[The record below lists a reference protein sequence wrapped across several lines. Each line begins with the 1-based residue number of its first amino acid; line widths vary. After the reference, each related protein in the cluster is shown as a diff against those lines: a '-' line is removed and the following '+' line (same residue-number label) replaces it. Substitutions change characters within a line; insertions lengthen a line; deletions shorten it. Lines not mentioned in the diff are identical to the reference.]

1 MSGIFHINKEYKQSV
16 HTEIEKCYPRLDFK
30 LIELAV
36 RFYALDADVNF
47 LLKMA
52 DCAPLLD
59 EELSSFVFNY
69 LTESSGSQCVSM
81 PLCPCRLVIVIL
93 LYPRDWSYR
102 TELLQSCDFRKEVDK
117 RDRQIWTRKEEEDDD
132 EERKEEMSAF
142 LSCYS
147 FSLLHYGVVT
157 GRTDEGMDGCRVGDG
172 VGEANGCVVM
182 LGFTSLLCSAGKRRR
197 DGEGERERERDDD
210 RKQGEEYGEEEVCS
224 DRLDTDFP
232 DIDLSQLDTS
242 DFDSVNCL
250 SELQWCN
257 DQVSDAS
264 PASIHYSTADEL
276 FEIEEENAALL
287 AALTDSLDGMVD
299 AEVGG
304 LSVFPALG
312 EEPEQGEEE
321 EDNLPLSAQDF
332 SQSLGAETENSSM
345 LKQLL
350 LTPPN
355 VPAGIDAHKDK
366 VHGHRYSN
374 RSLYLRPVRPPV
386 KVRNDKL
393 LMTTLRSGRKPRA
406 VRPAGRLCTELHRHL
421 TTARDSEDTPAPD
434 TEEDEEE
441 EEDED
446 SESEEDEEEEAEE
459 EEEEESSSSEVE
471 GVAVVAAVPAEPA
484 KPQYS
489 SEKELR
495 SVVELITYMHT
506 YCLPTRKQQ
515 GWERKDRDLQR
526 PRTRPEASRVGATNS
541 HSRVVLVTTPGT
553 SGGLTGTGNSAPR
566 RLPFARR
573 REMKANSLLR
583 ELLQQSSSFDV
594 SKPYRLHSPP
604 YTHSHSPNR
613 GGVSAPSAP
622 AKSASAH
629 SPSSTIPKPELR
641 KDSSSPERRNHPSE
655 VPQSPE
661 ETAEDSSSFSVRRS
675 RRLASFPSRFAK
687 RLRPGRAREGEGKD
701 QEEKEG
707 RARVKLLP
715 TQAGGGTTTETP
727 PEQLTSGDGEPT
739 KPCCHNEKRSC
750 LCLPLNP
757 KTTGESQY
765 STKPFEQTLSVDLCG
780 TAGLTPPTTPPHKP
794 VEDEL
799 FKPAEGG
806 KGGEGVGGGCSGDS
820 GGGGSDSVHPA
831 SNAGAST
838 KGSSWL
844 SRSHHQRKLPEQT
857 ELYAQLRRMG
867 QAGDSDTHY
876 KFGDH
881 DYCAPSLGESRKRSA
896 AMLGA
901 MLQVQGGSDGAGALA
916 PKAADDQVSDGNGKE
931 SGEGLVVQEVGEML
945 EKQTVTVVISSS
957 SPPSDC
963 QPEAA
968 TPPASEEEAE
978 RSSASR
984 SPSPIL
990 HLCPDSPASK
1000 TQTPA
1005 VKKNGE
1011 NENSEICPDDKQR
1024 NKAKSDEDNCQ
1035 VFYIHNLPTSV
1046 TQNML
1051 RKRFQVFGKAEDCKV
1066 IICNEERCGVIKIR
1080 QGGVQK
1086 HWRERE
1092 TVFQNGPAGL
1102 RRLTRKRYIDLDEA
1116 GPGPV
1121 KSKYDALDFD
1131 TLLKEAQKS
1140 LHR

>member
-1 MSGIFHINKEYKQSV
+1 
-16 HTEIEKCYPRLDFK
+16 
-30 LIELAV
+30 
-36 RFYALDADVNF
+36 
-47 LLKMA
+47 MA

-69 LTESSGSQCVSM
+69 LTENSGSQ
-81 PLCPCRLVIVIL
+81 
-93 LYPRDWSYR
+93 
-102 TELLQSCDFRKEVDK
+102 
-117 RDRQIWTRKEEEDDD
+117 
-132 EERKEEMSAF
+132 
-142 LSCYS
+142 
-147 FSLLHYGVVT
+147 
-157 GRTDEGMDGCRVGDG
+157 
-172 VGEANGCVVM
+172 
-182 LGFTSLLCSAGKRRR
+182 
-197 DGEGERERERDDD
+197 
-210 RKQGEEYGEEEVCS
+210 YGEEEVCS

-250 SELQWCN
+250 SELPWCN
-257 DQVSDAS
+257 DQPADAS

-287 AALTDSLDGMVD
+287 AALTDSFDGMVD

-312 EEPEQGEEE
+312 EEPDQEEEE
-321 EDNLPLSAQDF
+321 EDNLPLNAEEF
-332 SQSLGAETENSSM
+332 SQSLGAETEDPSL
-345 LKQLL
+345 LKKLL

-355 VPAGIDAHKDK
+355 VPTGIDAHKDR
-366 VHGHRYSN
+366 VHGQRYSN
-374 RSLYLRPVRPPV
+374 RSLHLRPVRPLV
-386 KVRNDKL
+386 KSDL
-393 LMTTLRSGRKPRA
+393 PQERKPRA

-421 TTARDSEDTPAPD
+421 TTAQDSEDAPAPD

-446 SESEEDEEEEAEE
+446 SESEEDEEEEGE

-471 GVAVVAAVPAEPA
+471 SVPVSTAIPAEPA
-484 KPQYS
+484 KPQFS
-489 SEKELR
+489 SEKELH

-526 PRTRPEASRVGATNS
+526 PRARPETSRPAATNS
-541 HSRVVLVTTPGT
+541 HSRVVLVATPGT

-566 RLPFARR
+566 KLPFARR

-604 YTHSHSPNR
+604 YAHSHSPNR
-613 GGVSAPSAP
+613 GGASAPSAL
-622 AKSASAH
+622 AKSAPNFYH
-629 SPSSTIPKPELR
+629 SSVAPKPELR
-641 KDSSSPERRNHPSE
+641 KDALFPERRNYSCE
-655 VPQSPE
+655 APQIPE
-661 ETAEDSSSFSVRRS
+661 ESAEDSGSFSVRRS

-701 QEEKEG
+701 REEKEEG
-707 RARVKLLP
+707 RAGVKLLP
-715 TQAGGGTTTETP
+715 TQAGGGTTTDTQ
-727 PEQLTSGDGEPT
+727 PEQLTSGDGSTSSTET
-739 KPCCHNEKRSC
+739 NKPCCHNEKRAC

-757 KTTGESQY
+757 KSTGESQY

-806 KGGEGVGGGCSGDS
+806 KGGEGAGGGSSGD
-820 GGGGSDSVHPA
+820 GGGGSSESVHPA
-831 SNAGAST
+831 SHTNVAT

-844 SRSHHQRKLPEQT
+844 SRTHHQRKLPEQT

-867 QAGDSDTHY
+867 QAGDSDTHRT
-876 KFGDH
+876 FGDH
-881 DYCAPSLGESRKRSA
+881 DYCALSLGESRKRSA

-901 MLQVQGGSDGAGALA
+901 MLQAQGGSDGVSNLA
-916 PKAADDQVSDGNGKE
+916 PKAADDQVSEGKGTE
-931 SGEGLVVQEVGEML
+931 GEERLMVSEVEEPL
-945 EKQTVTVVISSS
+945 EKQTMTVVISSS
-957 SPPSDC
+957 LPSDC
-963 QPEAA
+963 QSDAA

-984 SPSPIL
+984 SPSPNF

-1000 TQTPA
+1000 TDSS
-1005 VKKNGE
+1005 
-1011 NENSEICPDDKQR
+1011 ENSEICPDDKQR

-1035 VFYIHNLPTSV
+1035 VFYIHNLPNSV

-1080 QGGVQK
+1080 QQGAQR
-1086 HWRERE
+1086 HRRERE

>member
-1 MSGIFHINKEYKQSV
+1 
-16 HTEIEKCYPRLDFK
+16 
-30 LIELAV
+30 
-36 RFYALDADVNF
+36 
-47 LLKMA
+47 MA

-69 LTESSGSQCVSM
+69 LTENSDSQ
-81 PLCPCRLVIVIL
+81 
-93 LYPRDWSYR
+93 
-102 TELLQSCDFRKEVDK
+102 
-117 RDRQIWTRKEEEDDD
+117 
-132 EERKEEMSAF
+132 
-142 LSCYS
+142 
-147 FSLLHYGVVT
+147 
-157 GRTDEGMDGCRVGDG
+157 
-172 VGEANGCVVM
+172 
-182 LGFTSLLCSAGKRRR
+182 
-197 DGEGERERERDDD
+197 
-210 RKQGEEYGEEEVCS
+210 YGEEEVCS

-257 DQVSDAS
+257 DQASGAS

-287 AALTDSLDGMVD
+287 AALTDSLDSMVD

-312 EEPEQGEEE
+312 EEPDQEEE
-321 EDNLPLSAQDF
+321 EQDNLPLSTKDF
-332 SQSLGAETENSSM
+332 RPSVGAETEDPS
-345 LKQLL
+345 LLRKLL

-355 VPAGIDAHKDK
+355 VPTGIDAHKDG

-374 RSLYLRPVRPPV
+374 RSLHPRPVKPLV
-386 KVRNDKL
+386 KTDL
-393 LMTTLRSGRKPRA
+393 PQERKPRA

-421 TTARDSEDTPAPD
+421 TTAQDSEDAPVAD

-446 SESEEDEEEEAEE
+446 SESEEDEEEE
-459 EEEEESSSSEVE
+459 EESSSSEVE
-471 GVAVVAAVPAEPA
+471 GGAAVAAAPAEPA
-484 KPQYS
+484 KPQFS
-489 SEKELR
+489 SEKELH

-515 GWERKDRDLQR
+515 GWERKDRDLPR
-526 PRTRPEASRVGATNS
+526 PRARPEASRPAPTTS
-541 HSRVVLVTTPGT
+541 HSRVVLVATPGT
-553 SGGLTGTGNSAPR
+553 SGGLTGTGGSAPR

-613 GGVSAPSAP
+613 GLSAPSAP
-622 AKSASAH
+622 AKSAPAH
-629 SPSSTIPKPELR
+629 SPSSTTLKPELC
-641 KDSSSPERRNHPSE
+641 KDTSSPERRTGSSDA
-655 VPQSPE
+655 PQSQG
-661 ETAEDSSSFSVRRS
+661 ETAEDSGSFSVRRS

-687 RLRPGRAREGEGKD
+687 RLRPGRVRDGESKEK
-701 QEEKEG
+701 EEKEG
-707 RARVKLLP
+707 VKLLP
-715 TQAGGGTTTETP
+715 TQMGEETTTEMQS
-727 PEQLTSGDGEPT
+727 EQLTSGDCSTGTTEPT
-739 KPCCHNEKRSC
+739 KPCCHNEKRAC
-750 LCLPLNP
+750 LCLPLNS
-757 KTTGESQY
+757 KSTGESQY

-794 VEDEL
+794 VEDEM
-799 FKPAEGG
+799 FKPTEGG
-806 KGGEGVGGGCSGDS
+806 KSGGGTGSSSSADS
-820 GGGGSDSVHPA
+820 GGGGDESGNPA
-831 SNAGAST
+831 SNAAVAT
-838 KGSSWL
+838 KSSSWL
-844 SRSHHQRKLPEQT
+844 SRGHHQRKLPEQT

-867 QAGDSDTHY
+867 QAGDADTHCN
-876 KFGDH
+876 FGDH

-901 MLQVQGGSDGAGALA
+901 MLQAQGGSDGVGTLA
-916 PKAADDQVSDGNGKE
+916 PKAADDQVSADGKGKE
-931 SGEGLVVQEVGEML
+931 NRDRLEVTDPE
-945 EKQTVTVVISSS
+945 EQQTVTVVISSS
-957 SPPSDC
+957 PPPDC
-963 QPEAA
+963 QSTAA

-978 RSSASR
+978 RSSGSR
-984 SPSPIL
+984 SPSPTL

-1000 TQTPA
+1000 TDSS
-1005 VKKNGE
+1005 
-1011 NENSEICPDDKQR
+1011 ENSEICPDDKQR

-1035 VFYIHNLPTSV
+1035 VFYIHNLPSSV

-1080 QGGVQK
+1080 QSGVQR
-1086 HWRERE
+1086 HRREWE
-1092 TVFQNGPAGL
+1092 TVLQSGPAGL
-1102 RRLTRKRYIDLDEA
+1102 RRMTRKRYIDLDEA

>member
-1 MSGIFHINKEYKQSV
+1 
-16 HTEIEKCYPRLDFK
+16 
-30 LIELAV
+30 
-36 RFYALDADVNF
+36 
-47 LLKMA
+47 MA

-69 LTESSGSQCVSM
+69 LTENSGSQ
-81 PLCPCRLVIVIL
+81 
-93 LYPRDWSYR
+93 
-102 TELLQSCDFRKEVDK
+102 
-117 RDRQIWTRKEEEDDD
+117 
-132 EERKEEMSAF
+132 
-142 LSCYS
+142 
-147 FSLLHYGVVT
+147 
-157 GRTDEGMDGCRVGDG
+157 
-172 VGEANGCVVM
+172 
-182 LGFTSLLCSAGKRRR
+182 
-197 DGEGERERERDDD
+197 
-210 RKQGEEYGEEEVCS
+210 YGEEEVCS

-257 DQVSDAS
+257 DQPADAS

-312 EEPEQGEEE
+312 EEPDQEEEE
-321 EDNLPLSAQDF
+321 EDSLPLNAEEF
-332 SQSLGAETENSSM
+332 SQTLGAETEDPSL
-345 LKQLL
+345 LKKLL

-355 VPAGIDAHKDK
+355 VPSSIDAHKDR
-366 VHGHRYSN
+366 VPGQRYSS
-374 RSLYLRPVRPPV
+374 RSLHLRPVRPLV
-386 KVRNDKL
+386 K
-393 LMTTLRSGRKPRA
+393 SGLPQERKPRA

-421 TTARDSEDTPAPD
+421 TTAQDLEDVPAPD
-434 TEEDEEE
+434 TEEDEEEEE

-446 SESEEDEEEEAEE
+446 SESEEDEEEE

-471 GVAVVAAVPAEPA
+471 GVAVVNAAPVEPA
-484 KPQYS
+484 KPQFS

-515 GWERKDRDLQR
+515 GWDRKDRDLQR
-526 PRTRPEASRVGATNS
+526 PRARPEASRPAVANS
-541 HSRVVLVTTPGT
+541 HSRVVLVATPGT

-583 ELLQQSSSFDV
+583 ELLQQSSSYDV

-604 YTHSHSPNR
+604 YSHSHSPNR
-613 GGVSAPSAP
+613 GGASAPSVLV
-622 AKSASAH
+622 KSAHALSHSSA
-629 SPSSTIPKPELR
+629 TPKPELR
-641 KDSSSPERRNHPSE
+641 KDSSSPERRNYSSE
-655 VPQSPE
+655 TLQIPE
-661 ETAEDSSSFSVRRS
+661 ESAEDSGSFSVRRS

-687 RLRPGRAREGEGKD
+687 RLRPGRAREGEGSKR
-701 QEEKEG
+701 EEREEG
-707 RARVKLLP
+707 RAGVKLLP
-715 TQAGGGTTTETP
+715 TQAGGVTTTEQ
-727 PEQLTSGDGEPT
+727 EHLTSGDGSASTTEVD
-739 KPCCHNEKRSC
+739 KPCCHNEKRAC

-757 KTTGESQY
+757 KSRGESQY
-765 STKPFEQTLSVDLCG
+765 STKPFEQTLGVDLCG

-806 KGGEGVGGGCSGDS
+806 KSGEGA
-820 GGGGSDSVHPA
+820 GGGSGGDGGGRCSESVHPA
-831 SNAGAST
+831 ANANTNVSM

-844 SRSHHQRKLPEQT
+844 SRTHHQRKLPEQT

-867 QAGDSDTHY
+867 QAGDSDSHRT
-876 KFGDH
+876 FGDH
-881 DYCAPSLGESRKRSA
+881 DYCALSLGESRKRSA

-901 MLQVQGGSDGAGALA
+901 MLQAQGGSDGVSNLA
-916 PKAADDQVSDGNGKE
+916 PKMVSDQVSDAKGTA
-931 SGEGLVVQEVGEML
+931 GEERLLVSEGEEPL
-945 EKQTVTVVISSS
+945 EKQAMTVVISSS
-957 SPPSDC
+957 SRSDC
-963 QPEAA
+963 QSDAA

-1000 TQTPA
+1000 TDSS
-1005 VKKNGE
+1005 
-1011 NENSEICPDDKQR
+1011 ENSEICPDDKQR
-1024 NKAKSDEDNCQ
+1024 NKVKSDEDNCQ
-1035 VFYIHNLPTSV
+1035 VFYIHNLPSSV

-1080 QGGVQK
+1080 QQGPQR
-1086 HWRERE
+1086 HRRERE

>member
-1 MSGIFHINKEYKQSV
+1 
-16 HTEIEKCYPRLDFK
+16 
-30 LIELAV
+30 
-36 RFYALDADVNF
+36 
-47 LLKMA
+47 MA

-69 LTESSGSQCVSM
+69 LTENSGSQ
-81 PLCPCRLVIVIL
+81 
-93 LYPRDWSYR
+93 
-102 TELLQSCDFRKEVDK
+102 
-117 RDRQIWTRKEEEDDD
+117 
-132 EERKEEMSAF
+132 
-142 LSCYS
+142 
-147 FSLLHYGVVT
+147 
-157 GRTDEGMDGCRVGDG
+157 
-172 VGEANGCVVM
+172 
-182 LGFTSLLCSAGKRRR
+182 
-197 DGEGERERERDDD
+197 
-210 RKQGEEYGEEEVCS
+210 YGEEEVCS

-257 DQVSDAS
+257 DQPADVS

-312 EEPEQGEEE
+312 EEPDQEA
-321 EDNLPLSAQDF
+321 EDEDSLSLSTEDF
-332 SQSLGAETENSSM
+332 SQSLGAETEDPSL
-345 LKQLL
+345 LKKLL

-355 VPAGIDAHKDK
+355 VPTGIDAHKDR
-366 VHGHRYSN
+366 VQGHRYSN
-374 RSLYLRPVRPPV
+374 RSLKLRPVRPLV
-386 KVRNDKL
+386 KSD
-393 LMTTLRSGRKPRA
+393 LRQERKPRA

-421 TTARDSEDTPAPD
+421 TTARDSEDTPVLD
-434 TEEDEEE
+434 TEEDEEDE
-441 EEDED
+441 E
-446 SESEEDEEEEAEE
+446 SESEEDEEE

-484 KPQYS
+484 KPQFS

-515 GWERKDRDLQR
+515 GWDRKDREAPR
-526 PRTRPEASRVGATNS
+526 PRARPEASRLVATNS
-541 HSRVVLVTTPGT
+541 HSRVVLVATPGT
-553 SGGLTGTGNSAPR
+553 SGGFTGTGIGAPR

-604 YTHSHSPNR
+604 YSHSPNR
-613 GGVSAPSAP
+613 VGVSAPSAT
-622 AKSASAH
+622 AKSVSTYV
-629 SPSSTIPKPELR
+629 PSSSTPKLELR
-641 KDSSSPERRNHPSE
+641 KDSSSHEGRSYSSE
-655 VPQSPE
+655 APQSPE
-661 ETAEDSSSFSVRRS
+661 ETAEDGSSFSVRRS

-687 RLRPGRAREGEGKD
+687 RLRPGRAREGEGRD
-701 QEEKEG
+701 REEREEG
-707 RARVKLLP
+707 RACVKLMP
-715 TQAGGGTTTETP
+715 TQAGAGTTTEKQ
-727 PEQLTSGDGEPT
+727 PEQLTSGDSSAGTTEPT
-739 KPCCHNEKRSC
+739 KPCCHEKRAC
-750 LCLPLNP
+750 LCLPLHP
-757 KTTGESQY
+757 KSTGESQY
-765 STKPFEQTLSVDLCG
+765 STKPFEQTLGVDLCG

-806 KGGEGVGGGCSGDS
+806 KGGEGTVGGD
-820 GGGGSDSVHPA
+820 GGSEA
-831 SNAGAST
+831 SSTNAST
-838 KGSSWL
+838 AARGSSWL
-844 SRSHHQRKLPEQT
+844 SRTHHQRKLPEQT

-867 QAGDSDTHY
+867 QAGDIDTHRT
-876 KFGDH
+876 FGDH
-881 DYCAPSLGESRKRSA
+881 DYCALSLGESRKRSA

-901 MLQVQGGSDGAGALA
+901 ILQAQRGSDAVGSQA

-931 SGEGLVVQEVGEML
+931 NRERLVVSEIAELL
-945 EKQTVTVVISSS
+945 EHHTPMVVISSS
-957 SPPSDC
+957 PPLHC
-963 QPEAA
+963 QSAAA
-968 TPPASEEEAE
+968 TPPVSEEEAE

-1000 TQTPA
+1000 TDSS
-1005 VKKNGE
+1005 
-1011 NENSEICPDDKQR
+1011 ENSEICPDDKQR
-1024 NKAKSDEDNCQ
+1024 NKAKSEEDNCQ

-1051 RKRFQVFGKAEDCKV
+1051 RKRFQIFGKPEDCKV

-1080 QGGVQK
+1080 QSGVQK
-1086 HWRERE
+1086 HWREQE
-1092 TVFQNGPAGL
+1092 TVFQNGPAVL

>member
-1 MSGIFHINKEYKQSV
+1 
-16 HTEIEKCYPRLDFK
+16 
-30 LIELAV
+30 
-36 RFYALDADVNF
+36 
-47 LLKMA
+47 MA

-69 LTESSGSQCVSM
+69 LTENSGSQ
-81 PLCPCRLVIVIL
+81 
-93 LYPRDWSYR
+93 
-102 TELLQSCDFRKEVDK
+102 
-117 RDRQIWTRKEEEDDD
+117 
-132 EERKEEMSAF
+132 
-142 LSCYS
+142 
-147 FSLLHYGVVT
+147 
-157 GRTDEGMDGCRVGDG
+157 
-172 VGEANGCVVM
+172 
-182 LGFTSLLCSAGKRRR
+182 
-197 DGEGERERERDDD
+197 
-210 RKQGEEYGEEEVCS
+210 YGEEEVCS

-257 DQVSDAS
+257 DHSSDAS
-264 PASIHYSTADEL
+264 PTSIHYSTTDEL

-312 EEPEQGEEE
+312 EEPDQEEEE
-321 EDNLPLSAQDF
+321 EDNLPLSAEDF
-332 SQSLGAETENSSM
+332 SQSLGAETEDPSLLM
-345 LKQLL
+345 KLL

-355 VPAGIDAHKDK
+355 VPTGADAHKDR
-366 VHGHRYSN
+366 VHGHRFSN
-374 RSLYLRPVRPPV
+374 RSLHLRPVRPLV
-386 KVRNDKL
+386 KSD
-393 LMTTLRSGRKPRA
+393 LRQERKPRA

-421 TTARDSEDTPAPD
+421 TTARDSEDAPAPD

-441 EEDED
+441 DEDED
-446 SESEEDEEEEAEE
+446 SESEEDEEEEGE

-471 GVAVVAAVPAEPA
+471 GVAVVAPVPAEPP
-484 KPQYS
+484 KPQFS
-489 SEKELR
+489 SEKELQ

-515 GWERKDRDLQR
+515 GWERKDRDVPR
-526 PRTRPEASRVGATNS
+526 PRARPEASRLAATNS
-541 HSRVVLVTTPGT
+541 HSRVVLVATPGT
-553 SGGLTGTGNSAPR
+553 SGGSTGTGICAPR
-566 RLPFARR
+566 RVPFAKR

-583 ELLQQSSSFDV
+583 ELLQQSSSYDV

-604 YTHSHSPNR
+604 YSHSHSPNR
-613 GGVSAPSAP
+613 VGVTASSALARSAPFF
-622 AKSASAH
+622 
-629 SPSSTIPKPELR
+629 SPSSTTTTPKLELR
-641 KDSSSPERRNHPSE
+641 KDSSSPERRRSCSSE
-655 VPQSPE
+655 ALQSPE
-661 ETAEDSSSFSVRRS
+661 EMAEDGGSFSVRRS

-687 RLRPGRAREGEGKD
+687 RLRPGRAREGEGR
-701 QEEKEG
+701 EEREDG
-707 RARVKLLP
+707 RVGVKLLP
-715 TQAGGGTTTETP
+715 TQAGGGTTTEKQ
-727 PEQLTSGDGEPT
+727 PEQLTPGDGSAGTTEPT
-739 KPCCHNEKRSC
+739 KPCCHNEKRAC
-750 LCLPLNP
+750 LCLPLNS
-757 KTTGESQY
+757 KSTGESRY

-806 KGGEGVGGGCSGDS
+806 KGGEGTGVGSES
-820 GGGGSDSVHPA
+820 SSTNTSVA
-831 SNAGAST
+831 T

-844 SRSHHQRKLPEQT
+844 SRAHHQRKLPEQT

-867 QAGDSDTHY
+867 QAGDSDTHRT
-876 KFGDH
+876 FGDH
-881 DYCAPSLGESRKRSA
+881 DYCALSLGESRKRSA

-901 MLQVQGGSDGAGALA
+901 ILRAQGGVA
-916 PKAADDQVSDGNGKE
+916 PKAAVDQETNGNGKE
-931 SGEGLVVQEVGEML
+931 NGERMVVSEIAELL
-945 EKQTVTVVISSS
+945 EQQRTTTTVVISSS
-957 SPPSDC
+957 PPSHC
-963 QPEAA
+963 QSAAA
-968 TPPASEEEAE
+968 TPPVSEEEAE

-984 SPSPIL
+984 SPSPTL

-1000 TQTPA
+1000 TDSS
-1005 VKKNGE
+1005 
-1011 NENSEICPDDKQR
+1011 ENSEICPDDKQR

-1051 RKRFQVFGKAEDCKV
+1051 RKRFQVFGKPEDCKV
-1066 IICNEERCGVIKIR
+1066 VICNEERCGVIKIR
-1080 QGGVQK
+1080 QSGVQK

-1102 RRLTRKRYIDLDEA
+1102 RRLSRKRYIDLDEA

>member
-1 MSGIFHINKEYKQSV
+1 
-16 HTEIEKCYPRLDFK
+16 
-30 LIELAV
+30 
-36 RFYALDADVNF
+36 
-47 LLKMA
+47 MA

-69 LTESSGSQCVSM
+69 LTENTGSQ
-81 PLCPCRLVIVIL
+81 
-93 LYPRDWSYR
+93 
-102 TELLQSCDFRKEVDK
+102 
-117 RDRQIWTRKEEEDDD
+117 
-132 EERKEEMSAF
+132 
-142 LSCYS
+142 
-147 FSLLHYGVVT
+147 
-157 GRTDEGMDGCRVGDG
+157 
-172 VGEANGCVVM
+172 
-182 LGFTSLLCSAGKRRR
+182 
-197 DGEGERERERDDD
+197 
-210 RKQGEEYGEEEVCS
+210 YGEEEVCS

-257 DQVSDAS
+257 DQPADVSPS
-264 PASIHYSTADEL
+264 SIHHYSTADEL

-312 EEPEQGEEE
+312 VEPDQEEEE
-321 EDNLPLSAQDF
+321 EDTLPLGAEDF
-332 SQSLGAETENSSM
+332 SQSMGAETDDLSL
-345 LKQLL
+345 LKKLL

-355 VPAGIDAHKDK
+355 VPAAVDAHKDR
-366 VHGHRYSN
+366 VHGHRYTN
-374 RSLYLRPVRPPV
+374 RSLHLRPARPLV
-386 KVRNDKL
+386 KTD
-393 LMTTLRSGRKPRA
+393 LRQERKPRA

-421 TTARDSEDTPAPD
+421 TTARDSGDTPAPD

-446 SESEEDEEEEAEE
+446 SESEEDEEEEEE

-471 GVAVVAAVPAEPA
+471 GVAVVSTALAEPA
-484 KPQYS
+484 KPQFS
-489 SEKELR
+489 SEKEMH

-515 GWERKDRDLQR
+515 GWERKDREAAR
-526 PRTRPEASRVGATNS
+526 PRARPEPSRPAATSS
-541 HSRVVLVTTPGT
+541 HSRVVLVATPGT
-553 SGGLTGTGNSAPR
+553 SGGLAGTGVPR

-604 YTHSHSPNR
+604 YSHSHSPSR
-613 GGVSAPSAP
+613 VSAPSAP
-622 AKSASAH
+622 ARSAPAY
-629 SPSSTIPKPELR
+629 STTPKPELR
-641 KDSSSPERRNHPSE
+641 KDSSSLERRSRSSE
-655 VPQSPE
+655 AAQSPE
-661 ETAEDSSSFSVRRS
+661 ETEEGGGGSFSVRRS

-687 RLRPGRAREGEGKD
+687 RLRPGRAREGERKD
-701 QEEKEG
+701 REEREEG
-707 RARVKLLP
+707 RAGVKLLL
-715 TQAGGGTTTETP
+715 TQAGGGTRTETR
-727 PEQLTSGDGEPT
+727 PEQLTPSDEPT
-739 KPCCHNEKRSC
+739 TPCCHNEKRAC
-750 LCLPLNP
+750 LCLTLTP
-757 KTTGESQY
+757 KSTGESQY
-765 STKPFEQTLSVDLCG
+765 STKPFEQTLGVDLCG

-806 KGGEGVGGGCSGDS
+806 KGSEGTGGGDGGGCSE
-820 GGGGSDSVHPA
+820 SVNSA
-831 SNAGAST
+831 SSTSAAAKAS
-838 KGSSWL
+838 
-844 SRSHHQRKLPEQT
+844 SRLIRVPHQRKLPEQT

-867 QAGDSDTHY
+867 QAGDSDTHCT
-876 KFGDH
+876 FGDH
-881 DYCAPSLGESRKRSA
+881 DYCALSLGESRKRSA

-901 MLQVQGGSDGAGALA
+901 ILQAQVGSDGVGAALT
-916 PKAADDQVSDGNGKE
+916 PKEAEDQVSDGNGKE
-931 SGEGLVVQEVGEML
+931 NRERLVVL
-945 EKQTVTVVISSS
+945 EIAEQLEHQRTVVISSS
-957 SPPSDC
+957 SSSSSSLPSRC
-963 QPEAA
+963 RSGAA
-968 TPPASEEEAE
+968 TPPVSEEEAE

-1000 TQTPA
+1000 TDSS
-1005 VKKNGE
+1005 
-1011 NENSEICPDDKQR
+1011 ENSEICPDDKQR

-1051 RKRFQVFGKAEDCKV
+1051 RKRFQVFGKPEDCKV

-1080 QGGVQK
+1080 QSGGQK

>member
-1 MSGIFHINKEYKQSV
+1 M
-16 HTEIEKCYPRLDFK
+16 
-30 LIELAV
+30 
-36 RFYALDADVNF
+36 
-47 LLKMA
+47 
-52 DCAPLLD
+52 
-59 EELSSFVFNY
+59 
-69 LTESSGSQCVSM
+69 
-81 PLCPCRLVIVIL
+81 
-93 LYPRDWSYR
+93 
-102 TELLQSCDFRKEVDK
+102 
-117 RDRQIWTRKEEEDDD
+117 KEEEEV
-132 EERKEEMSAF
+132 EEETAEEQHGKSKRGGNKREKKA
-142 LSCYS
+142 
-147 FSLLHYGVVT
+147 HE
-157 GRTDEGMDGCRVGDG
+157 R
-172 VGEANGCVVM
+172 GE
-182 LGFTSLLCSAGKRRR
+182 
-197 DGEGERERERDDD
+197 E
-210 RKQGEEYGEEEVCS
+210 EEYGEEEVCS

-257 DQVSDAS
+257 DQPADAS

-304 LSVFPALG
+304 LSVFPALE
-312 EEPEQGEEE
+312 EEPDQEEEE
-321 EDNLPLSAQDF
+321 EDSLPLSAEDF
-332 SQSLGAETENSSM
+332 SQSLGAETEDPSL
-345 LKQLL
+345 LKKLL

-355 VPAGIDAHKDK
+355 VPTGTDAHKD
-366 VHGHRYSN
+366 GIQSHRYSN
-374 RSLYLRPVRPPV
+374 RSLHIRPVRPLV
-386 KVRNDKL
+386 KSDL
-393 LMTTLRSGRKPRA
+393 PQERKPRA

-421 TTARDSEDTPAPD
+421 TTAQDTEEFPAPD

-446 SESEEDEEEEAEE
+446 SESEEDEEEEGE

-471 GVAVVAAVPAEPA
+471 GAAAVAAVPAEPA
-484 KPQYS
+484 KPQFS
-489 SEKELR
+489 SEKELH

-515 GWERKDRDLQR
+515 GWERKDLTRSR
-526 PRTRPEASRVGATNS
+526 ARPEPSRLAVTNS
-541 HSRVVLVTTPGT
+541 HSRVVLVATPGT

-583 ELLQQSSSFDV
+583 ELLQQSTSFDV

-613 GGVSAPSAP
+613 GIPAPSAP
-622 AKSASAH
+622 AKSTPAQ
-629 SPSSTIPKPELR
+629 SPSSTTPKPELR
-641 KDSSSPERRNHPSE
+641 KDSSSPERRNYSSE
-655 VPQSPE
+655 APQRPE
-661 ETAEDSSSFSVRRS
+661 ETAEDGGSFSVRRS

-687 RLRPGRAREGEGKD
+687 RLRPGRARDGEGKD
-701 QEEKEG
+701 KQEKDEG
-707 RARVKLLP
+707 RAGVKLLP
-715 TQAGGGTTTETP
+715 TQVGGGTTTEAQ
-727 PEQLTSGDGEPT
+727 PEPLTSSDSSSGTTEPT
-739 KPCCHNEKRSC
+739 KPCCHNEKRAC

-757 KTTGESQY
+757 KSTGESQY

-806 KGGEGVGGGCSGDS
+806 KGGSGGAGGGSGGDG
-820 GGGGSDSVHPA
+820 GGGGSSESVHSA
-831 SNAGAST
+831 SNTNVAT
-838 KGSSWL
+838 KGWL
-844 SRSHHQRKLPEQT
+844 SRAHHQRKLPEQT

-867 QAGDSDTHY
+867 QAGDGDIHCN
-876 KFGDH
+876 FGDH
-881 DYCAPSLGESRKRSA
+881 DYCALSLGESRKRSA
-896 AMLGA
+896 AVLGA
-901 MLQVQGGSDGAGALA
+901 ILQAQGGSDGVGAPA
-916 PKAADDQVSDGNGKE
+916 PKAADDQVSDGKE
-931 SGEGLVVQEVGEML
+931 KAEML
-945 EKQTVTVVISSS
+945 VTSETAEVKEQQTTMVISSS
-957 SPPSDC
+957 LPSDC
-963 QPEAA
+963 QSAVT
-968 TPPASEEEAE
+968 TPPASEEEVE
-978 RSSASR
+978 RSLTSR

-1000 TQTPA
+1000 TDSS
-1005 VKKNGE
+1005 
-1011 NENSEICPDDKQR
+1011 ENSEICPDDKQR

-1035 VFYIHNLPTSV
+1035 VFYIHNLPSSV

-1080 QGGVQK
+1080 QSGVQR

-1092 TVFQNGPAGL
+1092 TVFQNGPGGL

>member
-1 MSGIFHINKEYKQSV
+1 
-16 HTEIEKCYPRLDFK
+16 
-30 LIELAV
+30 
-36 RFYALDADVNF
+36 
-47 LLKMA
+47 MA

-69 LTESSGSQCVSM
+69 LTENSGSQ
-81 PLCPCRLVIVIL
+81 
-93 LYPRDWSYR
+93 
-102 TELLQSCDFRKEVDK
+102 
-117 RDRQIWTRKEEEDDD
+117 
-132 EERKEEMSAF
+132 
-142 LSCYS
+142 
-147 FSLLHYGVVT
+147 
-157 GRTDEGMDGCRVGDG
+157 
-172 VGEANGCVVM
+172 
-182 LGFTSLLCSAGKRRR
+182 
-197 DGEGERERERDDD
+197 
-210 RKQGEEYGEEEVCS
+210 YGEEEVCS

-257 DQVSDAS
+257 DQPADAS

-312 EEPEQGEEE
+312 EEPDQQEEE
-321 EDNLPLSAQDF
+321 EDNLPLNAEEF
-332 SQSLGAETENSSM
+332 SQSLGAETEDPSL
-345 LKQLL
+345 LKKLL

-355 VPAGIDAHKDK
+355 VPSGIDAHKDR

-374 RSLYLRPVRPPV
+374 RSLHLRPVRPLAKSDLPQE
-386 KVRNDKL
+386 
-393 LMTTLRSGRKPRA
+393 RKPRA

-421 TTARDSEDTPAPD
+421 TTAQDSEDAPAPD

-446 SESEEDEEEEAEE
+446 SESEEDDEEEG

-471 GVAVVAAVPAEPA
+471 GAVVASAAPVEPA
-484 KPQYS
+484 KPQFS
-489 SEKELR
+489 SEKELH

-515 GWERKDRDLQR
+515 GWERKDRDPQR
-526 PRTRPEASRVGATNS
+526 PRARPEASRPASTNS
-541 HSRVVLVTTPGT
+541 HCRVVLVATPGI
-553 SGGLTGTGNSAPR
+553 SSAGTGTSAPK

-583 ELLQQSSSFDV
+583 ELLQQSSSYDV

-604 YTHSHSPNR
+604 YAHSHSPNR
-613 GGVSAPSAP
+613 GGASASSVL
-622 AKSASAH
+622 AKSASAP
-629 SPSSTIPKPELR
+629 SPSSTTPKPELC
-641 KDSSSPERRNHPSE
+641 KDSSSPERRNNSSE
-655 VPQSPE
+655 RPQIPE
-661 ETAEDSSSFSVRRS
+661 EPAEDSGSFSVRRS

-687 RLRPGRAREGEGKD
+687 RLRPGRGREGEGRD
-701 QEEKEG
+701 REEKEEG
-707 RARVKLLP
+707 RAGVKLLP
-715 TQAGGGTTTETP
+715 TQAGGVTTMETD
-727 PEQLTSGDGEPT
+727 QLTSGDSSASTTET
-739 KPCCHNEKRSC
+739 NKPCCHNEKRAC
-750 LCLPLNP
+750 LCLPLNH
-757 KTTGESQY
+757 KSTGESQY

-780 TAGLTPPTTPPHKP
+780 TAGLTPPTTPPHKS

-799 FKPAEGG
+799 FKPSEGG
-806 KGGEGVGGGCSGDS
+806 KGADGAGGGSSGDGGGGCSDS
-820 GGGGSDSVHPA
+820 PHPA
-831 SNAGAST
+831 TNANTTNVST

-844 SRSHHQRKLPEQT
+844 SRNHHQRKLPEQT

-867 QAGDSDTHY
+867 QAGDSDTHRT
-876 KFGDH
+876 FGDH
-881 DYCAPSLGESRKRSA
+881 DYCALSLGESRKRSA
-896 AMLGA
+896 AILGA
-901 MLQVQGGSDGAGALA
+901 MLQAQGGSDGVSSSA
-916 PKAADDQVSDGNGKE
+916 PKVSDDQVTDEKSADSE
-931 SGEGLVVQEVGEML
+931 ERLLVSEVEEPL
-945 EKQTVTVVISSS
+945 DKQTMTVMITS
-957 SPPSDC
+957 SPPADC
-963 QPEAA
+963 QSDAA

-1000 TQTPA
+1000 TDSS
-1005 VKKNGE
+1005 
-1011 NENSEICPDDKQR
+1011 ENSEICPDDKQR

-1080 QGGVQK
+1080 QPGAQR
-1086 HWRERE
+1086 HRRERE

>member
-1 MSGIFHINKEYKQSV
+1 
-16 HTEIEKCYPRLDFK
+16 
-30 LIELAV
+30 
-36 RFYALDADVNF
+36 
-47 LLKMA
+47 MA

-69 LTESSGSQCVSM
+69 LTENSGSQ
-81 PLCPCRLVIVIL
+81 
-93 LYPRDWSYR
+93 
-102 TELLQSCDFRKEVDK
+102 
-117 RDRQIWTRKEEEDDD
+117 
-132 EERKEEMSAF
+132 
-142 LSCYS
+142 
-147 FSLLHYGVVT
+147 
-157 GRTDEGMDGCRVGDG
+157 
-172 VGEANGCVVM
+172 
-182 LGFTSLLCSAGKRRR
+182 
-197 DGEGERERERDDD
+197 
-210 RKQGEEYGEEEVCS
+210 YGEEEVCS

-257 DQVSDAS
+257 DQPADAS

-312 EEPEQGEEE
+312 EEPDQEEEE
-321 EDNLPLSAQDF
+321 EDSLPLSAEDF
-332 SQSLGAETENSSM
+332 SQSLGAETEDPSL
-345 LKQLL
+345 LKKLL

-355 VPAGIDAHKDK
+355 VPTGIDAHKDG

-374 RSLYLRPVRPPV
+374 RSLQLRPVRPLV
-386 KVRNDKL
+386 KSDL
-393 LMTTLRSGRKPRA
+393 PQERKPRA

-421 TTARDSEDTPAPD
+421 TTAQDTEDFPAPD

-441 EEDED
+441 EEDEE
-446 SESEEDEEEEAEE
+446 SESEEDEEEEGE

-471 GVAVVAAVPAEPA
+471 GGAVLAAVPAEPA
-484 KPQYS
+484 KPQFS
-489 SEKELR
+489 SEKELH

-515 GWERKDRDLQR
+515 GWERKDRDI
-526 PRTRPEASRVGATNS
+526 PRSRARPEASRPAATNS
-541 HSRVVLVTTPGT
+541 NSRVVLVATPGT
-553 SGGLTGTGNSAPR
+553 SGGLTGTGSGAPR
-566 RLPFARR
+566 RLPFARQ

-604 YTHSHSPNR
+604 YSHSPNR
-613 GGVSAPSAP
+613 GVSAPSAL
-622 AKSASAH
+622 AKSAQTQF
-629 SPSSTIPKPELR
+629 PSSTTLKPELR
-641 KDSSSPERRNHPSE
+641 KDSSSPERRSYSFE
-655 VPQSPE
+655 APQRPE
-661 ETAEDSSSFSVRRS
+661 ETTEDGGSFSVRRS

-687 RLRPGRAREGEGKD
+687 RLRPGRAREEEGKD
-701 QEEKEG
+701 RQEREEG
-707 RARVKLLP
+707 RAGVKLLP
-715 TQAGGGTTTETP
+715 TQAGGGTTTEAQ
-727 PEQLTSGDGEPT
+727 PEPLTSSDGSIGTTEPT
-739 KPCCHNEKRSC
+739 KPCCHNEKRAC

-757 KTTGESQY
+757 KSAGESQY
-765 STKPFEQTLSVDLCG
+765 STKSFEQTLSVDLCG

-806 KGGEGVGGGCSGDS
+806 KGGGGVGGGSSGDG
-820 GGGGSDSVHPA
+820 GGGGSESVHPA
-831 SNAGAST
+831 SNTNVAT

-844 SRSHHQRKLPEQT
+844 SRAHHQRKLPEQT

-867 QAGDSDTHY
+867 QAGDSDTHRS
-876 KFGDH
+876 FGDH
-881 DYCAPSLGESRKRSA
+881 DYCALSLGESRKRSA

-901 MLQVQGGSDGAGALA
+901 MLQAQGGADGVGTLA
-916 PKAADDQVSDGNGKE
+916 PKAADDQVSDGKDKGERLMMSEVAELKE
-931 SGEGLVVQEVGEML
+931 QHTTL
-945 EKQTVTVVISSS
+945 VISSS
-957 SPPSDC
+957 LPSDC
-963 QPEAA
+963 QSA
-968 TPPASEEEAE
+968 ASEEEVE
-978 RSSASR
+978 RSLASR

-1000 TQTPA
+1000 TDSS
-1005 VKKNGE
+1005 
-1011 NENSEICPDDKQR
+1011 ENSEICPDDKQR

-1035 VFYIHNLPTSV
+1035 VFYIHNLPSSV

-1080 QGGVQK
+1080 QSGVQR

>member
-1 MSGIFHINKEYKQSV
+1 
-16 HTEIEKCYPRLDFK
+16 
-30 LIELAV
+30 
-36 RFYALDADVNF
+36 
-47 LLKMA
+47 MA

-69 LTESSGSQCVSM
+69 LTENSDSQ
-81 PLCPCRLVIVIL
+81 
-93 LYPRDWSYR
+93 
-102 TELLQSCDFRKEVDK
+102 
-117 RDRQIWTRKEEEDDD
+117 
-132 EERKEEMSAF
+132 
-142 LSCYS
+142 
-147 FSLLHYGVVT
+147 
-157 GRTDEGMDGCRVGDG
+157 
-172 VGEANGCVVM
+172 
-182 LGFTSLLCSAGKRRR
+182 
-197 DGEGERERERDDD
+197 
-210 RKQGEEYGEEEVCS
+210 YGEEEVCS

-257 DQVSDAS
+257 DQAADAS

-312 EEPEQGEEE
+312 EEPDQQDEE
-321 EDNLPLSAQDF
+321 EDSLPLSAEDF
-332 SQSLGAETENSSM
+332 SQSLGSETEDPSLLM
-345 LKQLL
+345 KLL

-355 VPAGIDAHKDK
+355 VPSGVDAHKDG

-374 RSLYLRPVRPPV
+374 RSLQLRPVRPLV
-386 KVRNDKL
+386 KTDL
-393 LMTTLRSGRKPRA
+393 PQERKPRA

-421 TTARDSEDTPAPD
+421 TTAKDAEDAPAPD

-446 SESEEDEEEEAEE
+446 SESEEDEEEEG

-471 GVAVVAAVPAEPA
+471 GTAVAASVPAEPL
-484 KPQYS
+484 KPQFS

-515 GWERKDRDLQR
+515 GWERKDV
-526 PRTRPEASRVGATNS
+526 PRSRARPEASRPAATNS
-541 HSRVVLVTTPGT
+541 VSRVVLVSAPGP
-553 SGGLTGTGNSAPR
+553 SGGLSGTGSGAPR
-566 RLPFARR
+566 RLPFARK
-573 REMKANSLLR
+573 REIKANSLLR
-583 ELLQQSSSFDV
+583 ELLQQSSSYDV

-604 YTHSHSPNR
+604 YSHCPIR
-613 GGVSAPSAP
+613 PAPFAP
-622 AKSASAH
+622 AKSHPA
-629 SPSSTIPKPELR
+629 PSQNYTAPKPELR
-641 KDSSSPERRNHPSE
+641 KDYSSPERRHRSCE
-655 VPQSPE
+655 APQTPE
-661 ETAEDSSSFSVRRS
+661 EAAEDSGSFSVRRS

-687 RLRPGRAREGEGKD
+687 RLRPGRAREGEGRD
-701 QEEKEG
+701 RQEREEEG
-707 RARVKLLP
+707 AGFKLLP
-715 TQAGGGTTTETP
+715 TQAGGGTTTEAR
-727 PEQLTSGDGEPT
+727 PEPLTSSVGAMDPT
-739 KPCCHNEKRSC
+739 NPCFHNEKRAC

-757 KTTGESQY
+757 KSTGESQF

-806 KGGEGVGGGCSGDS
+806 KVSVGSGGGSSDDG

-831 SNAGAST
+831 SNANVAT

-844 SRSHHQRKLPEQT
+844 SRAHHQRKLPEQT

-867 QAGDSDTHY
+867 QAGDSDTTRD
-876 KFGDH
+876 FGDH
-881 DYCAPSLGESRKRSA
+881 DYCALSLGESRKRSA
-896 AMLGA
+896 AMLGT
-901 MLQVQGGSDGAGALA
+901 MLQAQGGSDG
-916 PKAADDQVSDGNGKE
+916 PKAADDQVAAGKE
-931 SGEGLVVQEVGEML
+931 KGEGLVMSQDAEPKEQRTTL
-945 EKQTVTVVISSS
+945 VISC
-957 SPPSDC
+957 SPP
-963 QPEAA
+963 PE
-968 TPPASEEEAE
+968 SQ
-978 RSSASR
+978 SASR
-984 SPSPIL
+984 SSSPIPP
-990 HLCPDSPASK
+990 CPDSPASK
-1000 TQTPA
+1000 TDSS
-1005 VKKNGE
+1005 
-1011 NENSEICPDDKQR
+1011 ENSEICPDDKQR

-1035 VFYIHNLPTSV
+1035 VFYIHNLPSSV
-1046 TQNML
+1046 TQNIL
-1051 RKRFQVFGKAEDCKV
+1051 RKRFQVFGKPEDCKV

-1080 QGGVQK
+1080 QGGGQR
-1086 HWRERE
+1086 HWREQE

-1102 RRLTRKRYIDLDEA
+1102 RRLSRKRYIDLDEA

>member
-1 MSGIFHINKEYKQSV
+1 
-16 HTEIEKCYPRLDFK
+16 
-30 LIELAV
+30 
-36 RFYALDADVNF
+36 
-47 LLKMA
+47 MA

-69 LTESSGSQCVSM
+69 LTENSGSQ
-81 PLCPCRLVIVIL
+81 
-93 LYPRDWSYR
+93 
-102 TELLQSCDFRKEVDK
+102 
-117 RDRQIWTRKEEEDDD
+117 
-132 EERKEEMSAF
+132 
-142 LSCYS
+142 
-147 FSLLHYGVVT
+147 
-157 GRTDEGMDGCRVGDG
+157 
-172 VGEANGCVVM
+172 
-182 LGFTSLLCSAGKRRR
+182 
-197 DGEGERERERDDD
+197 
-210 RKQGEEYGEEEVCS
+210 YGEEEVCS

-257 DQVSDAS
+257 DQPTDAS
-264 PASIHYSTADEL
+264 PPSVRYSAADEL

-304 LSVFPALG
+304 LSVFPALE
-312 EEPEQGEEE
+312 EEPDQE
-321 EDNLPLSAQDF
+321 EDEEDRLPLGAEDF
-332 SQSLGAETENSSM
+332 SQSMGSETDDPSLLM
-345 LKQLL
+345 KLL

-355 VPAGIDAHKDK
+355 VPAAVDAHKDR

-374 RSLYLRPVRPPV
+374 RSLHLRPSRPPV
-386 KVRNDKL
+386 KAD
-393 LMTTLRSGRKPRA
+393 LRQQRKPRA
-406 VRPAGRLCTELHRHL
+406 VRPAGHLCTELHRHL
-421 TTARDSEDTPAPD
+421 TTARDSGDAPAPD
-434 TEEDEEE
+434 TEDEEEEEDE

-446 SESEEDEEEEAEE
+446 SESEEEE
-459 EEEEESSSSEVE
+459 EEEDEEDEEGESSSSEVE
-471 GVAVVAAVPAEPA
+471 GVAAPAEP
-484 KPQYS
+484 PQPQFS

-515 GWERKDRDLQR
+515 GWERKDREAAR
-526 PRTRPEASRVGATNS
+526 PRARAEGPRPAPAGS
-541 HSRVVLVTTPGT
+541 HSRVVLVAAPA
-553 SGGLTGTGNSAPR
+553 GTGPR
-566 RLPFARR
+566 RVPFARR
-573 REMKANSLLR
+573 REVKANSLLR
-583 ELLQQSSSFDV
+583 ELLQRSSGFDV

-604 YTHSHSPNR
+604 YSH
-613 GGVSAPSAP
+613 GSAPSAAARSAP
-622 AKSASAH
+622 AHPAG
-629 SPSSTIPKPELR
+629 SSGAQKPELR
-641 KDSSSPERRNHPSE
+641 KDSSSPERRSGSSAA
-655 VPQSPE
+655 PQSIE
-661 ETAEDSSSFSVRRS
+661 EAAEDGGSFSVRRS

-687 RLRPGRAREGEGKD
+687 RLRPGRAREER
-701 QEEKEG
+701 EEG
-707 RARVKLLP
+707 RPGVKLLP
-715 TQAGGGTTTETP
+715 TQAGGGTTTET
-727 PEQLTSGDGEPT
+727 QAQVGGGEPAA
-739 KPCCHNEKRSC
+739 PCCHNEKRAC
-750 LCLPLNP
+750 LCLTLSP
-757 KTTGESQY
+757 KPTGESQY
-765 STKPFEQTLSVDLCG
+765 STKPFEQALGMDLCG

-806 KGGEGVGGGCSGDS
+806 KGGEGT
-820 GGGGSDSVHPA
+820 GGGGGEAAHTA
-831 SNAGAST
+831 SSTNAAAANGST
-838 KGSSWL
+838 RL
-844 SRSHHQRKLPEQT
+844 SRAAAHHRKLPEQT

-867 QAGDSDTHY
+867 QAGDSDTHRA
-876 KFGDH
+876 FGDH
-881 DYCAPSLGESRKRSA
+881 DYCALSLGESRKRSA

-901 MLQVQGGSDGAGALA
+901 ILQAQGGSDGAGSGLT
-916 PKAADDQVSDGNGKE
+916 PKEGDEPASQRNGE
-931 SGEGLVVQEVGEML
+931 ASGEGLAQHL
-945 EKQTVTVVISSS
+945 WQQSAAVTFTSSTATS
-957 SPPSDC
+957 LLRC
-963 QPEAA
+963 LTAAAA
-968 TPPASEEEAE
+968 TPPVSEEEAE

-1000 TQTPA
+1000 TDCS
-1005 VKKNGE
+1005 E
-1011 NENSEICPDDKQR
+1011 NCEITPDDKQR
-1024 NKAKSDEDNCQ
+1024 NKAKSEEDNCQ

-1051 RKRFQVFGKAEDCKV
+1051 RKRFQVFGKPEDCKV

-1080 QGGVQK
+1080 PAGVQK

>member
-1 MSGIFHINKEYKQSV
+1 
-16 HTEIEKCYPRLDFK
+16 
-30 LIELAV
+30 
-36 RFYALDADVNF
+36 
-47 LLKMA
+47 MA

-69 LTESSGSQCVSM
+69 LTENSGSQ
-81 PLCPCRLVIVIL
+81 
-93 LYPRDWSYR
+93 
-102 TELLQSCDFRKEVDK
+102 
-117 RDRQIWTRKEEEDDD
+117 
-132 EERKEEMSAF
+132 
-142 LSCYS
+142 
-147 FSLLHYGVVT
+147 
-157 GRTDEGMDGCRVGDG
+157 
-172 VGEANGCVVM
+172 
-182 LGFTSLLCSAGKRRR
+182 
-197 DGEGERERERDDD
+197 
-210 RKQGEEYGEEEVCS
+210 YGEEEVCS

-257 DQVSDAS
+257 DQPADAS
-264 PASIHYSTADEL
+264 PASINYRTADEL

-312 EEPEQGEEE
+312 EEPDQEEEEE
-321 EDNLPLSAQDF
+321 EDNLPLSAEDF
-332 SQSLGAETENSSM
+332 SQSLGAETEDPSL
-345 LKQLL
+345 LKKLL

-355 VPAGIDAHKDK
+355 VPTGIDAHKDR
-366 VHGHRYSN
+366 VNGHRYSN
-374 RSLYLRPVRPPV
+374 RSLHLRTVRPLV
-386 KVRNDKL
+386 KSDL
-393 LMTTLRSGRKPRA
+393 PQERKPRA

-421 TTARDSEDTPAPD
+421 TTAKDSEDTPAPD

-446 SESEEDEEEEAEE
+446 SESEEDDEEGE

-471 GVAVVAAVPAEPA
+471 GVALVAAVPTEPA
-484 KPQYS
+484 KPQFS
-489 SEKELR
+489 SEKELH

-515 GWERKDRDLQR
+515 GSERKDRDLQR
-526 PRTRPEASRVGATNS
+526 PRARPEASRLATTSS
-541 HSRVVLVTTPGT
+541 HSRVVLVATPGT
-553 SGGLTGTGNSAPR
+553 SGALTGTGNSAPR
-566 RLPFARR
+566 RLPFAKR
-573 REMKANSLLR
+573 REMKASSLLR

-604 YTHSHSPNR
+604 YSHSLSPNR
-613 GGVSAPSAP
+613 EGVSASSAL
-622 AKSASAH
+622 AKSAPAH
-629 SPSSTIPKPELR
+629 SPSSTTPKLELR
-641 KDSSSPERRNHPSE
+641 KDSPSPERRYYSSE
-655 VPQSPE
+655 VPQTSE
-661 ETAEDSSSFSVRRS
+661 ETAEDSGSFSVRRS
-675 RRLASFPSRFAK
+675 RRLASYPSRFAK

-701 QEEKEG
+701 KKEEG
-707 RARVKLLP
+707 RAGVKLLP
-715 TQAGGGTTTETP
+715 TQAGGATTTVTQ
-727 PEQLTSGDGEPT
+727 PELLTEST
-739 KPCCHNEKRSC
+739 KPCCQNEKRAC

-757 KTTGESQY
+757 KSTAESQY
-765 STKPFEQTLSVDLCG
+765 GTKPFEQTLSVDLCG

-806 KGGEGVGGGCSGDS
+806 KSGEGAGGGSSGEGGGCSE
-820 GGGGSDSVHPA
+820 SVHLA
-831 SNAGAST
+831 SSTNVAT
-838 KGSSWL
+838 KGSSWAQ
-844 SRSHHQRKLPEQT
+844 RAHHQRKLPEQT

-867 QAGDSDTHY
+867 QAGDSDTHGT
-876 KFGDH
+876 FGDH
-881 DYCAPSLGESRKRSA
+881 DYCALSLRESRKRSA

-901 MLQVQGGSDGAGALA
+901 MLQSQGGSDGVSTLA
-916 PKAADDQVSDGNGKE
+916 SKAANDQVSDGKGNENGEK
-931 SGEGLVVQEVGEML
+931 LVASEDAEPL
-945 EKQTVTVVISSS
+945 EKQKMTVVISSS
-957 SPPSDC
+957 PPSEC
-963 QPEAA
+963 QSTAA

-978 RSSASR
+978 RSSVSR
-984 SPSPIL
+984 SPSPTL

-1000 TQTPA
+1000 TDSS
-1005 VKKNGE
+1005 
-1011 NENSEICPDDKQR
+1011 ENSEICPDDKQR

-1051 RKRFQVFGKAEDCKV
+1051 RKRFQVFGKADDCKV
-1066 IICNEERCGVIKIR
+1066 IICNEERCGVIKIC
-1080 QGGVQK
+1080 QPGVQR

-1092 TVFQNGPAGL
+1092 TLFQNGPAGL

>member
-1 MSGIFHINKEYKQSV
+1 
-16 HTEIEKCYPRLDFK
+16 
-30 LIELAV
+30 
-36 RFYALDADVNF
+36 
-47 LLKMA
+47 MA

-69 LTESSGSQCVSM
+69 LTETSGSQ
-81 PLCPCRLVIVIL
+81 
-93 LYPRDWSYR
+93 
-102 TELLQSCDFRKEVDK
+102 
-117 RDRQIWTRKEEEDDD
+117 
-132 EERKEEMSAF
+132 
-142 LSCYS
+142 
-147 FSLLHYGVVT
+147 
-157 GRTDEGMDGCRVGDG
+157 
-172 VGEANGCVVM
+172 
-182 LGFTSLLCSAGKRRR
+182 
-197 DGEGERERERDDD
+197 
-210 RKQGEEYGEEEVCS
+210 YGEEEVCS

-257 DQVSDAS
+257 DQPADAS
-264 PASIHYSTADEL
+264 PASIHYSTAAEL

-312 EEPEQGEEE
+312 EEPDQEEEE
-321 EDNLPLSAQDF
+321 EDRPPLRAEDF
-332 SQSLGAETENSSM
+332 SQSLGVETEDPSL
-345 LKQLL
+345 LKKLL

-355 VPAGIDAHKDK
+355 VPAGIDAHKDG
-366 VHGHRYSN
+366 VHSHRYGN
-374 RSLYLRPVRPPV
+374 RSLQLRPVRPLV
-386 KVRNDKL
+386 KSDL
-393 LMTTLRSGRKPRA
+393 PQERKPRA

-421 TTARDSEDTPAPD
+421 TTAQDAEDFPAAD
-434 TEEDEEE
+434 TEEDE

-446 SESEEDEEEEAEE
+446 SESEEDEEEEGEEE

-471 GVAVVAAVPAEPA
+471 GGATVAAVPTEPP
-484 KPQYS
+484 KPQFS
-489 SEKELR
+489 SDKELH

-515 GWERKDRDLQR
+515 GWERKDL
-526 PRTRPEASRVGATNS
+526 PRSRARPEAVRPAATNS
-541 HSRVVLVTTPGT
+541 NSRVVLVAAPGT
-553 SGGLTGTGNSAPR
+553 SVGPTRTGSGAPR
-566 RLPFARR
+566 RLPFARQ
-573 REMKANSLLR
+573 REMKADSLLR
-583 ELLQQSSSFDV
+583 ELLQQSSSIDV

-604 YTHSHSPNR
+604 YSHSPSR
-613 GGVSAPSAP
+613 GASTPSAP
-622 AKSASAH
+622 AQP
-629 SPSSTIPKPELR
+629 PSSTAPKTELR
-641 KDSSSPERRNHPSE
+641 KDSSSPERRSCSSE
-655 VPQSPE
+655 APQRERQE
-661 ETAEDSSSFSVRRS
+661 EAVEDSGSFSVRRS

-687 RLRPGRAREGEGKD
+687 RLRPGRAREE
-701 QEEKEG
+701 EEKDKQEKEEG
-707 RARVKLLP
+707 RAGVKLLP
-715 TQAGGGTTTETP
+715 TQAGGGTTTEAQ
-727 PEQLTSGDGEPT
+727 PEPLTSSNIGSMEPT
-739 KPCCHNEKRSC
+739 KPCCHNEKRAC
-750 LCLPLNP
+750 LCLPLNH
-757 KTTGESQY
+757 KSTGESQY

-799 FKPAEGG
+799 FKPSEGG
-806 KGGEGVGGGCSGDS
+806 KGGGGAGGGTSGD
-820 GGGGSDSVHPA
+820 GGGGESVHLA
-831 SNAGAST
+831 SNTNVAT

-844 SRSHHQRKLPEQT
+844 SRASHQRKLPEQT

-867 QAGDSDTHY
+867 QAGDGDSHRS
-876 KFGDH
+876 FGDH
-881 DYCAPSLGESRKRSA
+881 DYCVLSLGESRKRSA

-901 MLQVQGGSDGAGALA
+901 ILQAQGTGDGLR
-916 PKAADDQVSDGNGKE
+916 AADDQVLDVKDK
-931 SGEGLVVQEVGEML
+931 GEGQLTSEVAEPN
-945 EKQTVTVVISSS
+945 ERQTALVISSS
-957 SPPSDC
+957 PPFDC
-963 QPEAA
+963 QSS
-968 TPPASEEEAE
+968 ASEEEAE
-978 RSSASR
+978 RSLASR

-990 HLCPDSPASK
+990 HPCPDSPSSK
-1000 TQTPA
+1000 TDSS
-1005 VKKNGE
+1005 
-1011 NENSEICPDDKQR
+1011 ENSEICPDDKQR

-1035 VFYIHNLPTSV
+1035 VFYIHNLPSSV

-1080 QGGVQK
+1080 QSGVQR